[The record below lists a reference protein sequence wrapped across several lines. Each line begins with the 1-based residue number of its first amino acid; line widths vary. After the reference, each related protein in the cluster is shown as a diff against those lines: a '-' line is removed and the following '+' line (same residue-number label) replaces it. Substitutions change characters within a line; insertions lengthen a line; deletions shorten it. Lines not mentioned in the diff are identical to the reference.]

1 MIHRHLLPLNL
12 LCGLAVAVSPNAY
25 AQVTTIIE
33 GNRATSQIVVED
45 ASQVQFEATLV
56 LEFDD
61 VDNLTVE
68 CLGIT
73 ADALDASEIAAV
85 RARFP
90 NPATQQIDPLFPVRV
105 TVEPPVPC
113 GLTFRNDVLVDLVT
127 DELTFVPGSPYRLFK
142 APVGGDFVDL
152 TADVLPGSVR
162 TRGRTGAF
170 SEFVI
175 ALDGNPDPFASA
187 DGLLDELESHIE
199 APGVTLTAQQALE
212 IDFGQAFAAFRA
224 GDYTAAS
231 ARLAAMETRVRS
243 LAGNGI
249 PNEWAAG
256 QVFAGEA
263 GEMISFIRSA
273 IFHLGQIPAPP

>member
-1 MIHRHLLPLNL
+1 MHRYLLSLNL
-12 LCGLAVAVSPNAY
+12 LCSLALGAWSTAH

-73 ADALDASEIAAV
+73 ADALDAGEIAAIQ
-85 RARFP
+85 ARFP
-90 NPATQQIDPLFPVRV
+90 NPATQAIDPLFPVRV

-127 DELTFVPGSPYRLFK
+127 DELTFAPGSPYRLFK
-142 APVGGDFVDL
+142 APIGGAFADL
-152 TADVLPGSVR
+152 TAEVLPGSVR

-175 ALDGNPDPFASA
+175 ALDGNPDPFTSA
-187 DGLLDELESHIE
+187 DDLLDELESHIA

-224 GDYTAAS
+224 GDYAAAS
-231 ARLAAMETRVRS
+231 ARLATMETRVRS

-249 PNEWAAG
+249 PNEWEAG

-273 IFHLGQIPAPP
+273 IFHLGRIPAPP